1 MSPPPALPFTRR
13 NWILFLV
20 GLGVIAVGYV
30 LLRIPPVDGF
40 LSLTAAPILL
50 VAGYCVI
57 LPAAILVRHR
67 GRNGGE
73 EVPHDPDAP
82 VVTGPVMGPRQGQPS

>member
-1 MSPPPALPFTRR
+1 M
-13 NWILFLV
+13 
-20 GLGVIAVGYV
+20 

-67 GRNGGE
+67 GSGRNGGGE
-73 EVPHDPDAP
+73 AAGGSQAGE
-82 VVTGPVMGPRQGQPS
+82 PRS

>member
-67 GRNGGE
+67 NRNGGGE
-73 EVPHDPDAP
+73 T
-82 VVTGPVMGPRQGQPS
+82 TGDSEAGEPRS

>member
-1 MSPPPALPFTRR
+1 MSAPPALPFTRR
-13 NWILFLV
+13 NWILFLA
-20 GLGVIAVGYV
+20 GLAVIAVGYV

-57 LPAAILVRHR
+57 LPAAILVRN
-67 GRNGGE
+67 RNGGGE
-73 EVPHDPDAP
+73 T
-82 VVTGPVMGPRQGQPS
+82 TGDSEAGEPRS

>member
-1 MSPPPALPFTRR
+1 MSPPPALPFTRT
-13 NWILFLV
+13 NWILFVV
-20 GLGVIAVGYV
+20 GLAVIAVGYV

-57 LPAAILVRHR
+57 LPAAILA
-67 GRNGGE
+67 RNRSPKAGDSGAGE
-73 EVPHDPDAP
+73 
-82 VVTGPVMGPRQGQPS
+82 PRP

>member
-1 MSPPPALPFTRR
+1 MSAPPALPFTRR

-67 GRNGGE
+67 NRNGDGE
-73 EVPHDPDAP
+73 TAGDAEA
-82 VVTGPVMGPRQGQPS
+82 GEPRS